1 LSESGTRAWDRYK
14 KVAAKPKVRLDNLYS
29 RQYGQSGLGD
39 LPCGA
44 SVARNIG
51 LSCDRSQVQILHHPF
66 DINENPGGD
75 MTESSEATYRSF
87 EDIMNDGEVSEIMVN
102 GPHQIYV
109 EKSGRKILVGLKF
122 KDDKDLQEYIRLLF
136 KSVGKKISNET
147 PYGDATF
154 ADGTRLNAILPPI
167 AKQGSILTIRKFMK
181 TVTSIEDLIS
191 WGTITRPAA
200 DLLIACIRGR
210 LNIFFS
216 GGTGVGKTTTLQI
229 LSSYIDSN
237 ERIIVI
243 EDTSELRPIQEHT
256 VNLETRAV
264 DENGRGGVTLK
275 DLIRN
280 SLRMRPDRLIFGEAR
295 SEEVL
300 DIVNAMATGHDG
312 CLGVMHASSPYDVV
326 ARMETMI
333 LMSGLD
339 LPLWEVRKMVT
350 SNLNLIVHQERM
362 TDGSKKI
369 TRITEV
375 EGLSKDGL
383 HEVKLQDLFKFEIEK
398 VASDGKVTGEL
409 RSVIEHYPKFFNKFE
424 RLGLSLGNV
433 FAKKGY

>member
-1 LSESGTRAWDRYK
+1 
-14 KVAAKPKVRLDNLYS
+14 
-29 RQYGQSGLGD
+29 
-39 LPCGA
+39 
-44 SVARNIG
+44 
-51 LSCDRSQVQILHHPF
+51 
-66 DINENPGGD
+66 
-75 MTESSEATYRSF
+75 MTESSEATYSSF

-122 KDDKDLQEYIRLLF
+122 KDDKDLQEYIRLLY

-147 PYGDATF
+147 PFADATF

-369 TRITEV
+369 THITEV

-383 HEVKLQDLFKFEIEK
+383 HEVKLQDLFKFQIEK
-398 VASDGKVTGEL
+398 VDSDGKVTGEL

>member
-1 LSESGTRAWDRYK
+1 M
-14 KVAAKPKVRLDNLYS
+14 P
-29 RQYGQSGLGD
+29 
-39 LPCGA
+39 
-44 SVARNIG
+44 
-51 LSCDRSQVQILHHPF
+51 
-66 DINENPGGD
+66 
-75 MTESSEATYRSF
+75 ESSEAKYSSF

-109 EKSGRKILVGLKF
+109 ERSGKKILVGLKF
-122 KDDKDLQEYIRLLF
+122 KDDEDLQGYIRSLY
-136 KSVGKKISNET
+136 KSVGKKISNDI

-154 ADGTRLNAILPPI
+154 ADGTRLNAIMPPI
-167 AKQGSILTIRKFMK
+167 AKQGSILTIRKFME
-181 TVTSIEDLIS
+181 TVTSIEDLINC
-191 WGTITRPAA
+191 GTITRPAA

-229 LSSYIDSN
+229 LSSYIDPN

-243 EDTSELRPIQEHT
+243 EDTSELRPVQEHV

-300 DIVNAMATGHDG
+300 DIINAMATGHDG
-312 CLGVMHASSPYDVV
+312 CLGVVHGSSPYDVV
-326 ARMETMI
+326 ARLETMI

-339 LPLWEVRKMVT
+339 LPLWEIRKMVT
-350 SNLNLIVHQERM
+350 SNIDLIVHQERM

-369 TRITEV
+369 THITEV
-375 EGLSKDGL
+375 EGLSTDGL
-383 HEVKLQDLFKFEIEK
+383 HEVKLQDLFKFHIEK
-398 VASDGKVTGEL
+398 VESDGTVTGEL
-409 RSVIEHYPKFFNKFE
+409 RSVIDRYPKFFNKFE
-424 RLGLSLGNV
+424 KLGLSIGSL